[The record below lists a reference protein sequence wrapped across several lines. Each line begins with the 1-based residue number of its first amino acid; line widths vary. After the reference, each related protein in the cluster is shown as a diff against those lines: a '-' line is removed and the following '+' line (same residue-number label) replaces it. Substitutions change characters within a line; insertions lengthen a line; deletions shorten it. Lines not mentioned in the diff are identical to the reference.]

1 MNKADG
7 MEASRAAVLFLEL
20 IKRHLFQFDREL
32 FNVKIGL
39 GWSVKVPV
47 AIGPDDQISHLD
59 SSGNHRRMTDFGQIT
74 ELTISYSDCTL
85 SLHVQLGMKILS

>member
-32 FNVKIGL
+32 FNVKIGKITEYVNQEGITPQERNTL
-39 GWSVKVPV
+39 LSKIESNAGEYAGEVRNENKPV
-47 AIGPDDQISHLD
+47 SLKRITSHL
-59 SSGNHRRMTDFGQIT
+59 
-74 ELTISYSDCTL
+74 EVISNS
-85 SLHVQLGMKILS
+85 I